1 MSTPRRKREEEP
13 EEHENHE
20 RWLVSYADMITVLM
34 ALFIVLFAISSV
46 DQTKFLAL
54 RKSLASSFGNPITA
68 IAGGP
73 SVSAGETSADGPL
86 DLGAAFVAP
95 DKANQAQVAKGV
107 AAAKS
112 TADRKTADE
121 TRAKVE
127 KEIKTLDKAR
137 RAIVEALR
145 RKHLDGSVQFRYD
158 ERGLVVSV
166 VTDKVLFASDL
177 ATLSPAGTRVL
188 DTLGP
193 VLQAI
198 PNDLAVEG
206 HTNLV
211 AAPPKFYPSEWE
223 LSSARATTVVRHL
236 IDASGL
242 AARRMSATGY
252 AGQRPL
258 IKGTSALA
266 NRVNRRVEIVIVS
279 TLPPQDRALIKGI
292 APTVTTKG

>member
-1 MSTPRRKREEEP
+1 MSTARKKRPEEP

-68 IAGGP
+68 IEGGP
-73 SVSAGETSADGPL
+73 AVAAGSTSAEGPL
-86 DLGAAFVAP
+86 DLGAAFVSP
-95 DKANQAQVAKGV
+95 SKADRSQIAKGV
-107 AAAKS
+107 ASAQSAA
-112 TADRKTADE
+112 ARKAADE

-127 KEIKTLDKAR
+127 KEVKTLDRAR
-137 RAIVEALR
+137 RAIIEALR
-145 RKHLDGSVQFRYD
+145 KKNLAGSVRFRYD

-166 VTDKVLFASDL
+166 VTDPVLFASDL
-177 ATLSPAGTRVL
+177 ATLTPIGVRVL

-193 VLQAI
+193 VLRAV
-198 PNDLAVEG
+198 PNDLAIEG

-211 AAPPKFYPSEWE
+211 AARPKFYATEWE
-223 LSSARATTVVRHL
+223 LSSARATTVVRRL
-236 IDASGL
+236 IDADGV
-242 AARRMSATGY
+242 AARRLSATGY

-258 IKGTSALA
+258 IKGTGATA

-292 APTVTTKG
+292 APTVSTKG